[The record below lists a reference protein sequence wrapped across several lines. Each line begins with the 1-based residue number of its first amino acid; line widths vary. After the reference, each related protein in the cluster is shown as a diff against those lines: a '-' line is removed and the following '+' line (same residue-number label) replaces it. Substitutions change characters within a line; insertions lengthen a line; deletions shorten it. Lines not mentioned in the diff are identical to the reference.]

1 MIDKFKKLISGVSM
15 PAELKQKHLE
25 EQANKLLRYTWHALI
40 ITAAFQVYNI
50 FYTLIYTNW
59 TLHTVPSRV
68 YMVLYILMFIVTAI
82 GILYRFLAVKRSF
95 PPQQVIFAQLIYV
108 AFLILWTLAVTLY
121 DQRVSNNISLYLSM
135 LFVLSILTYLTPFQA
150 GLIFGIPQIIL
161 LTIIP
166 NLPFYN
172 GDNYGGLLSS
182 TIIAVMSIFIS
193 SYRFYTENRSFV
205 VRQTILK
212 QNEEVQRKNELLNA
226 LAQRDALTGLYNRRF
241 FDLQIPSLFDQA
253 CQSRQPVS
261 IFMADIDNFKAY
273 NDCFG
278 HQKGDQCLH
287 LVAQALDVQMSKGY
301 LLRYGGEEFCGIAPN
316 MDQTEAIEEGK
327 RFCQAVEALK
337 LATAEPDRYVTV
349 SIGIYTAVPCA
360 LENWREMLAKADRA
374 LYAAKKSGKNCAY
387 YYADSEMVS
396 CRENKSGN

>member
-1 MIDKFKKLISGVSM
+1 
-15 PAELKQKHLE
+15 
-25 EQANKLLRYTWHALI
+25 
-40 ITAAFQVYNI
+40 
-50 FYTLIYTNW
+50 
-59 TLHTVPSRV
+59 
-68 YMVLYILMFIVTAI
+68 
-82 GILYRFLAVKRSF
+82 
-95 PPQQVIFAQLIYV
+95 
-108 AFLILWTLAVTLY
+108 
-121 DQRVSNNISLYLSM
+121 
-135 LFVLSILTYLTPFQA
+135 
-150 GLIFGIPQIIL
+150 
-161 LTIIP
+161 
-166 NLPFYN
+166 
-172 GDNYGGLLSS
+172 
-182 TIIAVMSIFIS
+182 
-193 SYRFYTENRSFV
+193 
-205 VRQTILK
+205 
-212 QNEEVQRKNELLNA
+212 
-226 LAQRDALTGLYNRRF
+226 
-241 FDLQIPSLFDQA
+241 
-253 CQSRQPVS
+253 
-261 IFMADIDNFKAY
+261 MADIDNFKAY